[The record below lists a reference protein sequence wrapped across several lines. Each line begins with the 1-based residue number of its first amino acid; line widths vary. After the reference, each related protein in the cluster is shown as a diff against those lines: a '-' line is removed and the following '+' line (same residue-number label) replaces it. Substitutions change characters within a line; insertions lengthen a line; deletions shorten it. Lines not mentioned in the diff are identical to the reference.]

1 MIIASL
7 GLSELSVMQRY
18 LERFDCSNFIK
29 HRMTEMVLNLY
40 PRVVVHIKKVPPK
53 TRLYRRRWKFLNDR
67 VERCYI
73 HFLNTRILSKTVQ
86 SNIHVKAQS
95 KLLVFS
101 ILQEPQKMTFILW
114 NQFHGLLLLALSI
127 YLLHGS
133 IFHLNKDHFYKV
145 EIVSEK
151 HVLE

>member
-18 LERFDCSNFIK
+18 LERFDCNNFIK

-53 TRLYRRRWKFLNDR
+53 DNVISKALNSFLNDR

-101 ILQEPQKMTFILW
+101 ILQEPQKMTFIL
-114 NQFHGLLLLALSI
+114 
-127 YLLHGS
+127 
-133 IFHLNKDHFYKV
+133 
-145 EIVSEK
+145 
-151 HVLE
+151 